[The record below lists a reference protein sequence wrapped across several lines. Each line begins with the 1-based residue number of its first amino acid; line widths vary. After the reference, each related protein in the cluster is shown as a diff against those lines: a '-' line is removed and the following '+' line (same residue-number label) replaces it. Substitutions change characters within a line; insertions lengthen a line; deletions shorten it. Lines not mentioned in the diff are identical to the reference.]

1 MTVETAEG
9 KKPFDVDV
17 AMERIAKAVEP
28 YPKAAMFELAGRGYG
43 TPFQQLV
50 ACVISI
56 RTRDEESLPISL
68 LLFQAAAS
76 AEEVAALTPDQIDA
90 LIRPSTFHE
99 RKAHQIH
106 AIATRT
112 VAEFGGELPCDDE
125 VLQSFAGVGPKCAH
139 LALGIACGEPVIS
152 VDIHV
157 HRVVNRWG
165 YVQTTTPE
173 QTMLALEAKLP
184 ERYWVTINS
193 LLVPFGKHICTGIRP
208 KCSTCP
214 VLDMCRQVGVVDPR

>member
-1 MTVETAEG
+1 METAEG
-9 KKPFDVDV
+9 KRPFDVDV

-28 YPKAAMFELAGRGYG
+28 YPKAAMFELAERGFD

-68 LLFQAAAS
+68 RLFEAAPT
-76 AEEVAALTPDQIDA
+76 AEDILALTPDQIDA

-165 YVQTTTPE
+165 YVQAATPE
-173 QTMLALEAKLP
+173 ATMVALEGGLP
-184 ERYWVTINS
+184 RRYWVEINR
-193 LLVPFGKHICTGIRP
+193 LLVPFGKHVCTGVRP

-214 VLDMCRQVGVVDPR
+214 VLEYCRQVGVTEHR